1 MKGAVPVKIAI
12 VGGGAAGMMAA
23 IFAAQNGATVT
34 LYEKMKFT
42 GMKLRITGKGRCNLT
57 NDSPVNEVIENIPRN
72 PRFMYASLSA
82 FTPYDVKDFFENE
95 GVPLKTERGNRVFP
109 VSDKASDIVDAL
121 RRKMSAL
128 GVKTVFDKVSDL
140 LIKNT
145 ESGEEI
151 YGVRLA
157 SNSATVAYDKVI
169 LATGGLSYPRT
180 GSDGDGF
187 RFAQKLG
194 INIIPAKPSLVP
206 LETLERYPRDM
217 QGLALKNI
225 AVKAVDMSSGKVI
238 YEDFGEMLFTHFGV
252 SGPIILSM
260 SAHLSDITSGKY
272 KILIDLKPALDE
284 KTLDKRLISDFEKGK
299 NKNFTNALTE
309 LLPSKMIPVF
319 VKLSGIM
326 PERKVNSI
334 TKVERAKIL
343 SLLKSFELTVK
354 STRPIDEAIITS
366 GGIDTREINPKTMES
381 KKIRGLYF
389 AGEIIDVDAYTGGFN
404 LQIAWSTGRLAGIS
418 AATEQ

>member
-1 MKGAVPVKIAI
+1 MKVAI

-23 IFAAQNGATVT
+23 VFAAQNGASVT

-42 GMKLRITGKGRCNLT
+42 GTKLRITGKGRCNLT
-57 NDSPVNEVIENIPRN
+57 NDCPVNEVIENIPRN
-72 PRFMYASLSA
+72 PRFMYASLSS
-82 FTPYDVKDFFENE
+82 FSPYDVKDFFESA
-95 GVPLKTERGNRVFP
+95 GVALKTERGNRVFP
-109 VSDKASDIVDAL
+109 ISDKASDVVDAL
-121 RRKMSAL
+121 RRKMHAL
-128 GVKTVFDKVSDL
+128 HVKTVFDKVSDL
-140 LIKNT
+140 LVRSTENGDEIFGIKT
-145 ESGEEI
+145 
-151 YGVRLA
+151 A
-157 SNSATVAYDKVI
+157 SSSSPIAYDKVI

-187 RFAQKLG
+187 KFAEKLG
-194 INIIPAKPSLVP
+194 INVIPAKPSLVP
-206 LETLERYPRDM
+206 LETVERYPRDM
-217 QGLALKNI
+217 QGLALKNVS
-225 AVKAVDMSSGKVI
+225 VKALEASSGKLI

-252 SGPIILSM
+252 SGPVILSM
-260 SAHLSDITSGKY
+260 SAHLSDISSGKY

-299 NKNFTNALTE
+299 NKNFINALTE

-326 PERKVNSI
+326 PDRKVNSI
-334 TKVERAKIL
+334 TKLERARIL

-354 STRPIDEAIITS
+354 SARSIDEAIITS
-366 GGIDTREINPKTMES
+366 GGIDVREINPKTMES

-418 AATEQ
+418 AAQNS